1 MKKIVSLF
9 MTFVMVAT
17 ILSPNYAQ
25 ASDYS
30 NYAKHSESTFIEDG
44 KTYKVEEDLMS
55 SGDKIKTISKFFTT
69 GGMLIETQI
78 TTVDRSAGIVY
89 FENRNS
95 DQELINSK
103 SYRFD
108 QVLKLTECDEDT
120 HNVFVTYSNNRGKF
134 LRHEEY
140 TINLFGKK
148 ATALV
153 VGSILAGVLVIAPEI
168 GIPLGAKL
176 VLGAT
181 SAGLIG
187 ASGIMPWNIRASVDV
202 YSSPY
207 RVGRHYTR
215 FYGDFYTTDGEY
227 ITSLHWSKRGYH

>member
-1 MKKIVSLF
+1 MHYYRSVR
-9 MTFVMVAT
+9 
-17 ILSPNYAQ
+17 
-25 ASDYS
+25 
-30 NYAKHSESTFIEDG
+30 
-44 KTYKVEEDLMS
+44 
-55 SGDKIKTISKFFTT
+55 SKC
-69 GGMLIETQI
+69 
-78 TTVDRSAGIVY
+78 SCKY
-89 FENRNS
+89 NR
-95 DQELINSK
+95 
-103 SYRFD
+103 
-108 QVLKLTECDEDT
+108 ECDEDT

-187 ASGIMPWNIRASVDV
+187 ASGTMPWNIRASVDV

-207 RVGRHYTR
+207 RVGRRYTR

-227 ITSLHWSKRGYH
+227 ITSLHWSKRGISLMKNVLLRALMYNIVGLFIMVGFCFLKYDINKTHTKEMLLIIFLGEVFYWLTVIIGLLIIKRLKS

>member
-1 MKKIVSLF
+1 MRG
-9 MTFVMVAT
+9 
-17 ILSPNYAQ
+17 Q
-25 ASDYS
+25 
-30 NYAKHSESTFIEDG
+30 
-44 KTYKVEEDLMS
+44 
-55 SGDKIKTISKFFTT
+55 
-69 GGMLIETQI
+69 
-78 TTVDRSAGIVY
+78 RSRKPIGFRLWVVH
-89 FENRNS
+89 NRNS

-187 ASGIMPWNIRASVDV
+187 HLGLCHGIFEQV
-202 YSSPY
+202 
-207 RVGRHYTR
+207 
-215 FYGDFYTTDGEY
+215 
-227 ITSLHWSKRGYH
+227 